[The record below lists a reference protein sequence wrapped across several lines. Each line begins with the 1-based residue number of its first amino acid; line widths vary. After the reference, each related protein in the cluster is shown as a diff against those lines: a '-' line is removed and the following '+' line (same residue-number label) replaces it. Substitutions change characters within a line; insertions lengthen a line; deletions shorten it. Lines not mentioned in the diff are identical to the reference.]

1 MTEWTLYASLD
12 YERIFASMLKPA
24 FVFDGR
30 NIVDHQRLHDIGF
43 NVFAI
48 GKVPRKHF

>member
-1 MTEWTLYASLD
+1 MTEWRLYALLD
-12 YERIFASMLKPA
+12 YERIFESMLKPA

-30 NIVDHQRLHDIGF
+30 NIVDHQRLDDIGF
-43 NVFAI
+43 NVSAI